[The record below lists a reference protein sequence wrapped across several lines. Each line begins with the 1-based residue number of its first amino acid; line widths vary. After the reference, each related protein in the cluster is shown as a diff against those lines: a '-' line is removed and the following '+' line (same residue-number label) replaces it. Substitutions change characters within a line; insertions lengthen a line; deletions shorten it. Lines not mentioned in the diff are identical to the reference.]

1 MTARGPERA
10 GVAYGL
16 AAYLWWGFGPVYFKA
31 VSHVPALEVL
41 AHRVLWSAALL
52 VVLML
57 ALGRRADLGAALRN
71 RRTRLTLM
79 GSMSL
84 VAVNW
89 FVFIWAVNHGHVLQA
104 SLGYFVNPLLNVA
117 LGTVFLRERLRRPQ
131 VVAVALALVGVVW
144 LSVGLGEPPTIA
156 LLLAGSFG
164 FYGLL
169 RKTVAADGMTGLT
182 AETVMLLPAALA
194 YLAYLGASGH
204 LVFAHHDRGTDL
216 LLVAAGAV
224 TAFPL
229 LWFANAARRLRY
241 ATVGLL
247 QYLAPTGQFLL
258 AVAVYGEA
266 FTQAHL
272 VSFAFIWAGLALY
285 SFDSIRS
292 VPRPER
298 GVAAS

>member
-1 MTARGPERA
+1 M
-10 GVAYGL
+10 AYGL
-16 AAYLWWGFGPVYFKA
+16 AAYLWWGLGPVYFKA
-31 VSHVPALEVL
+31 VGQVPALEVL

-52 VVLML
+52 VGLML
-57 ALGRRADLGAALRN
+57 TLGRRADLGAALRN

-89 FVFIWAVNHGHVLQA
+89 FVFIWAVNHDHVLQA

-144 LSVGLGEPPTIA
+144 LSVGLGEPPTVA

-194 YLAYLGASGH
+194 YLVYLEATGR

-224 TAFPL
+224 TALPL
-229 LWFANAARRLRY
+229 MWFANAARRLRY

-247 QYLAPTGQFLL
+247 QYVAPTGQFLL

-266 FTQAHL
+266 FTRAHL

-285 SFDSIRS
+285 SFDAIRS
-292 VPRPER
+292 APRGGR
-298 GVAAS
+298 AAPGG

>member
-224 TAFPL
+224 TALPL

-266 FTQAHL
+266 FTRAHL

-285 SFDSIRS
+285 SFDAIRS

-298 GVAAS
+298 GMAAS

>member
-224 TAFPL
+224 TALPL

-258 AVAVYGEA
+258 AVAVYDEA
-266 FTQAHL
+266 FTRAHL

-285 SFDSIRS
+285 SFDAIRS

-298 GVAAS
+298 GMAAS